1 MKITNKQEK
10 ELRNGS
16 FINFSN
22 EKFCNDNELD
32 EQMGGH
38 IQFNDRFN
46 LFAIFFNGACVHT
59 SKGIAS
65 INRKLSLL
73 EDKFS
78 TIFTEETI

>member
-1 MKITNKQEK
+1 MKITNEQAKGLK
-10 ELRNGS
+10 HGG
-16 FINFSN
+16 FFNFSN
-22 EKFCNDNELD
+22 DHFVNEDETD

-38 IQFNDRFN
+38 IQFDDRFN
-46 LFAIFFNGACVHT
+46 LFAIFFNGVCVHS

-78 TIFTEETI
+78 TEFKICE